1 MSGHD
6 FAQISE
12 RLDHNPFFAT
22 MRNTP
27 YYADAVYPRFS
38 PAEYARRYRL
48 TREKMARL
56 GLDCLVVG
64 GAPSHWSYGS
74 GVTWLSGH
82 REWHCMAV
90 YMVVPLEG
98 EPTLVY
104 SMGGTH
110 AEATR
115 RAVSVKDVRQSR
127 LGRFAEVIAERV
139 AELGLAEGRIGV
151 TAVDPHYMDY
161 MPINQWRTLRE
172 KLPNAALERVGD
184 FFHEFLALK
193 SPEEQ
198 AYVAR
203 AGELCALAMEAMVAA
218 ARPGATEYQLKAA
231 AAGAIYEG
239 GGEVDFLII
248 GSSPMDDPAIIFGNP
263 RPSRRA
269 LQKGDI
275 VVNELAASFEGYSAQ
290 IGVPICVGEP
300 SAQVREMFDEIVL
313 PGYRL
318 MEQHLRPGGS
328 LRDIWLASRFFR
340 ERGYQSRPVQLHG
353 IDLVSQSP
361 HIYAE
366 ELKAHDYELIIKP
379 GMTLMLEPN
388 PITADGR
395 LGLFLGHTYQIT
407 ESGSERVTGRV
418 PLELLVAEA

>member
-6 FAQISE
+6 FAAIREQ
-12 RLDHNPFFAT
+12 LDHNPYFAT

-38 PAEYARRYRL
+38 AAETARRYDL

-64 GAPSHWSYGS
+64 GAPNHWSYGS

-82 REWHCMAV
+82 REWHCIAV

-98 EPTLVY
+98 EPTLIY

-115 RAVSVKDVRQSR
+115 RAVTVNDVRQSR

-139 AELGLAEGRIGV
+139 TELGLAQGRVGV

-161 MPINQWRTLRE
+161 MPVNQWRTLRE
-172 KLPNAALERVGD
+172 RLPEATLERVGD
-184 FFHEFLALK
+184 FFHEFLAFK

-198 AYVAR
+198 EYVRR
-203 AGELCALAMEAMVAA
+203 AGELCGLAMEAMLAA
-218 ARPGATEYQLKAA
+218 TRPGATEYQLKAA
-231 AAGAIYEG
+231 AAAAIYEG

-248 GSSPMDDPAIIFGNP
+248 GSSPMAEPGIIFGNP

-269 LQKGDI
+269 LQQGDI
-275 VVNELAASFEGYSAQ
+275 VVNELAASYEGYSAQ

-300 SAQVREMFDEIVL
+300 TAQVREMFDEIVL
-313 PGYRL
+313 PGYKL
-318 MEQHLRPGGS
+318 MEQHLRPGGT
-328 LRDIWLASRFFR
+328 LQAIWEASRFFR
-340 ERGYQSRPVQLHG
+340 EHGYQSRPVQLHG

-366 ELKAHDYELIIKP
+366 EIKAHAYEQEIKP
-379 GMTLMLEPN
+379 GMELMLEPN
-388 PITADGR
+388 PITLDGR
-395 LGLFLGHTYQIT
+395 LGLFLGHTYLIT
-407 ESGSERVTGRV
+407 ASGHERVTSRV